1 MTSAVAAVKKN
12 TVFSCS
18 WTSKVQRWTNISH
31 SLRWPHK
38 TMEGRGRAL
47 LGDSIRQMNPE
58 DESEGWEAPVT
69 QCRAQLGSLTHSV
82 SPSAEVTG
90 HLACR
95 KQQLVAWPHAH
106 WTLPPL
112 HPWAQDCPEGT
123 ADLGGRWEA
132 DLLHCSGVF
141 QSSLRQEESET
152 VTLHLPCPGWS
163 PWVLLH
169 CVGHTGGMV
178 TWNRQ
183 WGYASSAIFAYLR
196 RGDLI

>member
-31 SLRWPHK
+31 SLRWPHR
-38 TMEGRGRAL
+38 TMKGRGRAL
-47 LGDSIRQMNPE
+47 LGDSIRQMHPE

-106 WTLPPL
+106 RTLPPL

-132 DLLHCSGVF
+132 DLLHCSPVGCF
-141 QSSLRQEESET
+141 
-152 VTLHLPCPGWS
+152 CP
-163 PWVLLH
+163 PWDRRRV
-169 CVGHTGGMV
+169 
-178 TWNRQ
+178 RQ
-183 WGYASSAIFAYLR
+183 WPCTSLALDEVLECCYTVWDTQVGWWPEIGSGAMPALQSLHI
-196 RGDLI
+196 